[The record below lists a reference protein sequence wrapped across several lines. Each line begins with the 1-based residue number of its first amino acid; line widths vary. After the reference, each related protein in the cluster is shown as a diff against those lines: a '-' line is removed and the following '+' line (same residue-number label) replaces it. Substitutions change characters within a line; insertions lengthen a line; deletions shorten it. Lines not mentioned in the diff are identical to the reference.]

1 MPASIAASMIG
12 TFRSYQE
19 LLITESHF
27 FSSRTRDA
35 ASRASTET
43 GTARLSRC
51 AAAKA
56 FAFASFLPPIPIRAT
71 PGEEIRDRGLGHGAV
86 AADDQ
91 HVHGPSLSHGNDSV
105 ISPFRNGSG
114 VGHPRRPEDRG
125 TGEDEDDAACERG
138 SVPEEAREGA
148 AEEGAEDRSESL
160 DRVEGTEGAG
170 PSAFRGQAGDQC
182 GAGDIDH
189 GPARAHSRV
198 EGDDEREARDGR
210 ESGETQQEEGSEK
223 QGPSDGPV

>member
-43 GTARLSRC
+43 GTARSSRC
-51 AAAKA
+51 APAKA
-56 FAFASFLPPIPIRAT
+56 SASAAVEGPDDRA
-71 PGEEIRDRGLGHGAV
+71 E
-86 AADDQ
+86 
-91 HVHGPSLSHGNDSV
+91 SM
-105 ISPFRNGSG
+105 
-114 VGHPRRPEDRG
+114 
-125 TGEDEDDAACERG
+125 DA
-138 SVPEEAREGA
+138 
-148 AEEGAEDRSESL
+148 
-160 DRVEGTEGAG
+160 VEGTRGAG
-170 PSAFRGQAGDQC
+170 PSASRGEAGDQC
-182 GAGDIDH
+182 GAGDIER

-198 EGDDEREARDGR
+198 EGDDERESRDAR